1 MAEFDLSQPQSRM
14 EKILGTIAKTY
25 SGSLDEPQSR
35 VEAYLNEVAE
45 VVATKSDLDTNK
57 QNYSTV
63 IVNSTSDLIGKTLVF
78 RHGSTDEVSSYVTGN
93 KMTVYLPTTGL
104 WNVYVDG
111 IGIKTFTANKHSVE
125 INLVGIIKY
134 GYEVHPSIDTP
145 EDKVTYLAD
154 CDNANFKP
162 FKMNFTSGV
171 PDFGGWK
178 DSFFMPRS
186 CMLRS
191 NGKVAY
197 YLNEDDETKKA
208 DGTDSDVA
216 NKDFD
221 GNAMVEFGSP
231 DGHIIWHKI
240 VPTTDDALGYK
251 VYVSNYKL
259 DADYHAWAFHNLN
272 SKIVKHFYLPKYN
285 TSLIDGKFRSLSGQ
299 SIVGKGTEIAGV
311 DGGKPTIKDGTAY
324 NATQEMTYAKANGTG
339 WLTETKAQVDLV
351 NILLILMAKSTNSQ
365 TVYGNGYVNNT
376 WKSTL
381 LLDTGTANTKGM
393 FYGTSGNVCVKVF
406 GMEHWWGNQWR
417 RYAGH
422 MMING
427 VQKVKLTYGTEDG
440 STVVGYNTT
449 GNGYITIDGAT
460 LLNEKGETSGNGY
473 LKEMKASINGTLVP
487 TGTLNGS
494 SSTNYCDGV
503 WYNNTTTIYA
513 LRGGSLSSGATCG
526 VSYVDLCRSPGN
538 AGWNI
543 CAGISYTP
551 STGDAEENYEFPDA
565 A

>member
-14 EKILGTIAKTY
+14 EKILGTIANTY

-57 QNYSTV
+57 KNYSTV
-63 IVNSTSDLIGKTLVF
+63 IVNCTSDLIGKTLVF
-78 RHGSTDEVSSYVTGN
+78 KHGSTDEVSAFVTGN
-93 KMTVYLPTTGL
+93 KMTVYLPTTGV
-104 WNVYVDG
+104 WNAYVDG
-111 IGIKTFTANKHSVE
+111 IGIKTFTADKHSVE

-145 EDKVTYLAD
+145 DDKITYLAD
-154 CDNANFKP
+154 CDNAAFKP
-162 FKMNFTSGV
+162 FKMNLTTGV
-171 PDFGGWK
+171 PDYGDWNNA
-178 DSFFMPRS
+178 FFMPRS

-197 YLNEDDETKKA
+197 YLNENDETKKV
-208 DGTDSDVA
+208 DGSASDVA
-216 NKDFD
+216 NKNFD
-221 GNAMVEFGSP
+221 GNAMMEFGTS

-240 VPTTDDALGYK
+240 VPTTDDALGFK

-272 SKIVKHFYLPKYN
+272 SKIVKHFYMPKYN

-299 SIVGKGTEIAGV
+299 SIVGKGTEVAGT
-311 DGGKPTIKDGTAY
+311 DGATTVKDGTAY
-324 NATQEMTYAKANGTG
+324 NATQEMNYAKANGTG
-339 WLTETKAQVDLV
+339 WLTETKAQVDLIS
-351 NILLILMAKSTNSQ
+351 ILLTLMAKTTNSQ
-365 TVYGNGYVNNT
+365 TAYGNGYVNNA

-381 LLDTGTANTKGM
+381 LFDTGAANTKGM

-406 GMEHWWGNQWR
+406 GIENWWGNQWR

-422 MMING
+422 MMLNG

-440 STVVGYNTT
+440 STVIGYNTT

-460 LLNEKGETSGNGY
+460 LTNEKGETSGNGY
-473 LKEMKASINGTLVP
+473 LKELKSSAKGTFVP

-494 SSTNYCDGV
+494 SSTNYCDGT
-503 WYNNTTTIYA
+503 WYNNTATIYA
-513 LRGGSLSSGATCG
+513 HRGGHLRSGTACG
-526 VSYVDLCRSPGN
+526 VFCVFLGNSPGHAN
-538 AGWNI
+538 WDV

-551 STGDAEENYEFPDA
+551 SSGDTEENYEFPDA

>member
-45 VVATKSDLDTNK
+45 VVATKDTNK

-63 IVNSTSDLIGKTLVF
+63 IVNSTSNLIGKILVF
-78 RHGSTDEVSSYVTGN
+78 KHGSTDEVSSYVTGN

-145 EDKVTYLAD
+145 DDKVTYLSD
-154 CDNANFKP
+154 CDNANYTP
-162 FKMNFTSGV
+162 FKMDLTTGV
-171 PDFGGWK
+171 PNYGSWK

-197 YLNEDDETKKA
+197 YLNEDDETKKL
-208 DGTDSDVA
+208 DGTDSDIA

-272 SKIVKHFYLPKYN
+272 SKLVKHFYLPKYN

-299 SIVGKGTEIAGV
+299 HIVGKET
-311 DGGKPTIKDGTAY
+311 TTTY
-324 NATQEMTYAKANGTG
+324 NAAQEMNYAKANGTG

-365 TVYGNGYVNNT
+365 TAYGNGYVSSSYVNT
-376 WKSTL
+376 N
-381 LLDTGTANTKGM
+381 LLDTGSANTKGM

-406 GMEHWWGNQWR
+406 AIENWWGNQWR

-449 GNGYITIDGAT
+449 GNGYITIEGAT
-460 LLNEKGETSGNGY
+460 LLNEQGGTFGGGY
-473 LKEMKASINGTLVP
+473 LKEMKASIKGTLVP
-487 TGTLNGS
+487 VGTLNGS
-494 SSTNYCDGV
+494 SSTNYCDYC
-503 WYNNTTTIYA
+503 WYNNTDTIYA
-513 LRGGSLSSGATCG
+513 YRGGFLARKAYCG
-526 VSYVDLCRSPGN
+526 ISCVRLDGSPE
-538 AGWNI
+538 AASWSF

-551 STGDAEENYEFPDA
+551 STGDAEDNYEFPDA

>member
-14 EKILGTIAKTY
+14 EKILGTIIKTY
-25 SGSLDEPQSR
+25 SGTLDEPQSR

-45 VVATKSDLDTNK
+45 VVATKDDLDTNK
-57 QNYSTV
+57 RNYSTV
-63 IVNSTSDLIGKTLVF
+63 IVNSTSNLIGKTLVF

-154 CDNANFKP
+154 CDNANYTP
-162 FKMNFTSGV
+162 FKIDLSTGIPNYGS
-171 PDFGGWK
+171 WK

-208 DGTDSDVA
+208 DGTPSDVA

-240 VPTTDDALGYK
+240 APTTDDALGYK

-272 SKIVKHFYLPKYN
+272 SKLVKHFYLPKYN

-299 SIVGKGTEIAGV
+299 HIVGKET
-311 DGGKPTIKDGTAY
+311 TTAY
-324 NATQEMTYAKANGTG
+324 DAAQEMNYAKANGTG

-365 TVYGNGYVNNT
+365 SAYGNGYANNNYVNTN
-376 WKSTL
+376 

-449 GNGYITIDGAT
+449 GDGYITIEGAT
-460 LLNEKGETSGNGY
+460 LLNEQGATSGNGY
-473 LKEMKASINGTLVP
+473 LKEMKASIKGTLVP

-494 SSTNYCDGV
+494 SSTNYCDYC
-503 WYNNTTTIYA
+503 WYNNTATIYA
-513 LRGGSLSSGATCG
+513 YRGGGLYAGATCG
-526 VSYVDLCRSPGN
+526 VSCVVLYHSPGHVY
-538 AGWNI
+538 WDI

-551 STGDAEENYEFPDA
+551 STGDVEENYEFPDA

>member
-63 IVNSTSDLIGKTLVF
+63 IVNSTSNLIGKTLVF
-78 RHGSTDEVSSYVTGN
+78 KHGSTDEVSSYVTGN

-145 EDKVTYLAD
+145 DDKVTYLSD
-154 CDNANFKP
+154 CDNANYTP
-162 FKMNFTSGV
+162 FKMDLTTGV
-171 PDFGGWK
+171 PNYGSWK

-197 YLNEDDETKKA
+197 YLNEDDETKKL

-221 GNAMVEFGSP
+221 GNVMVEFGSS

-240 VPTTDDALGYK
+240 VPTTNDALGYK

-272 SKIVKHFYLPKYN
+272 SKLVKHFYLPKYN
-285 TSLIDGKFRSLSGQ
+285 TSFIDGKFRSLSGQ
-299 SIVGKGTEIAGV
+299 HIVGKETA
-311 DGGKPTIKDGTAY
+311 TAY
-324 NATQEMTYAKANGTG
+324 NAAQEMNYAKANGTG

-365 TVYGNGYVNNT
+365 TAYGNGYVSASWANT
-376 WKSTL
+376 N
-381 LLDTGTANTKGM
+381 LLDTGSANTKGM

-406 GMEHWWGNQWR
+406 AIENWWGNQWR

-427 VQKVKLTYGTEDG
+427 VQKVKLTYGIEDG

-449 GNGYITIDGAT
+449 GDGYITIEGVT
-460 LLNEKGETSGNGY
+460 LSNEKGETSGGGY
-473 LKEMKASINGTLVP
+473 LKEMKASIKGTLVP

-494 SSTNYCDGV
+494 SSTNYCDYC

-513 LRGGSLSSGATCG
+513 HRGGSLGSGACCG
-526 VSYVDLCRSPGN
+526 VSCVVLDDSPG
-538 AGWNI
+538 AAAWNF

>member
-14 EKILGTIAKTY
+14 EKILGTIANTY

-57 QNYSTV
+57 KNYSTV
-63 IVNSTSDLIGKTLVF
+63 IVNCTSDLIGKTLVF
-78 RHGSTDEVSSYVTGN
+78 KHGSTDEVSAFVTGN
-93 KMTVYLPTTGL
+93 KMTVYLPTTGV
-104 WNVYVDG
+104 WNAFVDG
-111 IGIKTFTANKHSVE
+111 IGIKTFTADKHSVE

-145 EDKVTYLAD
+145 DDKITYLAD
-154 CDNANFKP
+154 CDNAAFKP
-162 FKMNFTSGV
+162 FKMNLTTGV
-171 PDFGGWK
+171 PDYGDWNNA
-178 DSFFMPRS
+178 FFMPRS

-197 YLNEDDETKKA
+197 YLNENDETKKV
-208 DGTDSDVA
+208 DGSASDVA
-216 NKDFD
+216 NKNFD
-221 GNAMVEFGSP
+221 GNAMMEFGTS

-240 VPTTDDALGYK
+240 APTTDDALGFK

-272 SKIVKHFYLPKYN
+272 SKIVKHFYMPKYN

-299 SIVGKGTEIAGV
+299 SIVGKGTEVAGA
-311 DGGKPTIKDGTAY
+311 DGATTVKDGTAY
-324 NATQEMTYAKANGTG
+324 NATQEMNYAKANGTG
-339 WLTETKAQVDLV
+339 WLTETKAQIDLI
-351 NILLILMAKSTNSQ
+351 NILLTLMAKTTNSQ
-365 TVYGNGYVNNT
+365 TAYGNGYVNSA

-381 LLDTGTANTKGM
+381 LLDTGAANTKGM

-406 GMEHWWGNQWR
+406 GIENWWGNQWR

-422 MMING
+422 MMLNG

-449 GNGYITIDGAT
+449 GNGYITIDGAA
-460 LLNEKGETSGNGY
+460 LINEKGETSGNGY
-473 LKEMKASINGTLVP
+473 LKELKSSTKGTFVP

-494 SSTNYCDGV
+494 SSTNYCDYC
-503 WYNNTTTIYA
+503 WYNNTSTIYA
-513 LRGGSLSSGATCG
+513 HRGGVLGAGTVCG
-526 VSYVDLCRSPGN
+526 VFCVSLNTSPG
-538 AGWNI
+538 AVCWYV

-551 STGDAEENYEFPDA
+551 SSGDAEENYEFPDA

>member
-14 EKILGTIAKTY
+14 EKILGTIIKTY
-25 SGSLDEPQSR
+25 SGTLDEPQSR

-45 VVATKSDLDTNK
+45 VVATKDDLDTNK
-57 QNYSTV
+57 RNYSTV

-134 GYEVHPSIDTP
+134 GYEVHPSIETP
-145 EDKVTYLAD
+145 EDKVTYLSD
-154 CDNANFKP
+154 CDNANYTP
-162 FKMNFTSGV
+162 FKMDLTTGV
-171 PDFGGWK
+171 PNYGSWK

-197 YLNEDDETKKA
+197 YLNEDDETKKL

-221 GNAMVEFGSP
+221 GNAMVEFGTS

-251 VYVSNYKL
+251 VYISNYKL

-272 SKIVKHFYLPKYN
+272 GKLVKHFYLPKYN
-285 TSLIDGKFRSLSGQ
+285 TSFIDGKFRSLSGQ
-299 SIVGKGTEIAGV
+299 HIVGKET
-311 DGGKPTIKDGTAY
+311 TTAY
-324 NATQEMTYAKANGTG
+324 NATQEMNYAKANGTG

-365 TVYGNGYVNNT
+365 TAYGNGYVNNSWDNT
-376 WKSTL
+376 N
-381 LLDTGTANTKGM
+381 LLDSGTANTKGM
-393 FYGTSGNVCVKVF
+393 FYGTSGNVCVKIF
-406 GMEHWWGNQWR
+406 GIEHWWGNQWR

-449 GNGYITIDGAT
+449 GDGYITIDGAT

-473 LKEMKASINGTLVP
+473 LKEMKASIKGTLVP

-494 SSTNYCDGV
+494 SSTNYCDYC
-503 WYNNTTTIYA
+503 WYNNTNTIYA
-513 LRGGSLSSGATCG
+513 TRGGNLNGGADCG
-526 VSYVDLCRSPGN
+526 VSCVLLSASPG
-538 AGWNI
+538 AARWHL

>member
-14 EKILGTIAKTY
+14 EKILGTIANTY

-57 QNYSTV
+57 KNYSTV
-63 IVNSTSDLIGKTLVF
+63 IVNCTSDLIGKTLVF
-78 RHGSTDEVSSYVTGN
+78 KHGSTDEVSAFVTGN
-93 KMTVYLPTTGL
+93 KMTVYLPTTGV
-104 WNVYVDG
+104 WNAYVDG
-111 IGIKTFTANKHSVE
+111 IGIKTFTADKHSVE

-145 EDKVTYLAD
+145 DDKITYLAD
-154 CDNANFKP
+154 CDNAAFKP
-162 FKMNFTSGV
+162 FKMNLTTGV
-171 PDFGGWK
+171 PDYGDWNNA
-178 DSFFMPRS
+178 FFMPRS

-197 YLNEDDETKKA
+197 YLNENDETKKV
-208 DGTDSDVA
+208 DGSASDVA
-216 NKDFD
+216 NKNFD
-221 GNAMVEFGSP
+221 GNAMMEFGTS

-240 VPTTDDALGYK
+240 VPTTDDALGFK

-272 SKIVKHFYLPKYN
+272 SKIVKHFYMPKYN

-299 SIVGKGTEIAGV
+299 SIVGKGTEVAGT
-311 DGGKPTIKDGTAY
+311 DGATTVKDGTAY
-324 NATQEMTYAKANGTG
+324 NATQEMNYAKANGTG
-339 WLTETKAQVDLV
+339 WLTETKAQVDLIS
-351 NILLILMAKSTNSQ
+351 ILLTLMAKTTNSQ
-365 TVYGNGYVNNT
+365 TAYGNGYVNNA

-381 LLDTGTANTKGM
+381 LFDTGAANTKGM

-406 GMEHWWGNQWR
+406 GIENWWGNQWR

-422 MMING
+422 MMLNG

-440 STVVGYNTT
+440 STVIGYNTT

-460 LLNEKGETSGNGY
+460 LTNEKGETSGNGY
-473 LKEMKASINGTLVP
+473 LKELKSSAKGTFVP

-494 SSTNYCDGV
+494 SSTNYCDGT
-503 WYNNTTTIYA
+503 WYNNTATIYA
-513 LRGGSLSSGATCG
+513 LRGGSLSNGALCG
-526 VSYVDLCRSPGN
+526 VFCVYLNTSPGS
-538 AGWNI
+538 ASWDI
-543 CAGISYTP
+543 CTGISYTP
-551 STGDAEENYEFPDA
+551 SSGDTEENYEFPDA